1 MARSSEQP
9 AEPAAA
15 TTATRADN
23 DVPEKMNPNSKC
35 SGVEG
40 IRLKRFEEVVAKL
53 LASVE
58 PEYVRLPPP
67 PRPVAGNET
76 NGETSND
83 SNGDWL
89 FSGLPSSAR
98 VVGNHPNP
106 KRARNKEGQLR
117 SMLRGVLH
125 LIPPQQQN
133 QNEKQNQN
141 PNQKQNL
148 NQNRP
153 TTIVD
158 FGGGSGHLGIPL
170 ALLLPHCRIIVVDF
184 NERSIDLLHKKAN
197 AVIRQVETEMDPQR
211 RKRYSGFASQIPK
224 QSTST
229 SKSSA
234 LDLRCCGKK
243 SHESNA
249 NATAATGG
257 GILAN
262 LFTFCGPVEQF
273 VGEAFHVATALH
285 LCGEATDVCL
295 RTAIQQKA
303 AAIVVAPCCV
313 GKLSG
318 NAFNP
323 DVYNATGQN
332 EATVSYPQSA
342 VFGKILSSCSGE
354 SSSSNS
360 NNNNNNNTSLPGYKI
375 QQDWNALAK
384 AADYSNETEF
394 RTSRNASR
402 RTAKALLET
411 DRRLFLKNHHGYET
425 ALAKMDPLEVTPK
438 NDILVAWKPE
448 AYTTTTTSSST
459 DLGQEGDRNHIHNSN
474 SNNRLKDLFGTPDT
488 DCKADI
494 EAAKAHLLSASSK
507 GEGAEGFNEFMP
519 TNKRQKQNHQQQKQ
533 QHPPLTVDHNDWTQT
548 EEAEI
553 QGTILD
559 FVEAT
564 TKNNTPE
571 EVLVFPTG
579 MGGRKRKLIHFVA
592 KSLNLAHWGH
602 GKKSAEKT
610 VAVARSRPPWGQQ
623 LEQQQHQNTS

>member
-1 MARSSEQP
+1 MP
-9 AEPAAA
+9 
-15 TTATRADN
+15 T
-23 DVPEKMNPNSKC
+23 SKFA
-35 SGVEG
+35 GFEG

-58 PEYVRLPPP
+58 PEYVRLPPLP
-67 PRPVAGNET
+67 PQPCLGLFADNNN
-76 NGETSND
+76 NGDDDDDDDN
-83 SNGDWL
+83 DWL

-125 LIPPQQQN
+125 LVPQQPVSVSSSTG
-133 QNEKQNQN
+133 K
-141 PNQKQNL
+141 
-148 NQNRP
+148 QNRP

-184 NERSIDLLHKKAN
+184 NERSIDLLHEKAKS
-197 AVIRQVETEMDPQR
+197 VIRQVGAETDPQCQ
-211 RKRYSGFASQIPK
+211 KRYSGFASEIPK
-224 QSTST
+224 KSTSA
-229 SKSSA
+229 SA
-234 LDLRCCGKK
+234 LDLRCCGSS
-243 SHESNA
+243 SHESN
-249 NATAATGG
+249 NNTGGG
-257 GILAN
+257 GILGN

-273 VGEAFHVATALH
+273 VGEAFDVATALH

-295 RTAIQQKA
+295 RAAIKQQA

-313 GKLSG
+313 GKLSAD
-318 NAFNP
+318 AFNP
-323 DVYNATGQN
+323 DVYHATGQN

-342 VFGKILSSCSGE
+342 QFGKILSCGG
-354 SSSSNS
+354 
-360 NNNNNNNTSLPGYKI
+360 NNNTTTTPGYKI
-375 QQDWNALAK
+375 QQDWNALAR

-411 DRRLFLKNHHGYET
+411 DRRLFLENHHGYET

-448 AYTTTTTSSST
+448 AYA
-459 DLGQEGDRNHIHNSN
+459 GEEGN
-474 SNNRLKDLFGTPDT
+474 SNNRLKDLFGTPDI

-494 EAAKAHLLSASSK
+494 EVAKAHLLSASSK
-507 GEGAEGFNEFMP
+507 GAAEASNEFMP
-519 TNKRQKQNHQQQKQ
+519 ASKRQKQQHQQQQ
-533 QHPPLTVDHNDWTQT
+533 QHPPSTVDRNDWTQK

-559 FVEAT
+559 FLETT

-571 EVLVFPTG
+571 EVFVFPTR
-579 MGGRKRKLIHFVA
+579 MGGRIRKLIHFVA
-592 KSLNLAHWGH
+592 KSLNLAHWGE

-623 LEQQQHQNTS
+623 KQNTK